1 MTLKQKI
8 NFAIQVVK
16 STLYTIQSGINLFTL
31 LKSIRKSKD
40 SYLNDGFRTINYA
53 DLYNETYRTIGKLKT
68 IPSHQISSKVILI
81 ADNSFNFIIYLFA
94 LSALSKEVI
103 IISSQLS
110 DFQLEK
116 VLKNYSKVLILTD
129 KKSQIENLHRKSMI
143 YSFSEINAYVLT
155 RVPHKIRRN
164 NGKITI
170 LSTGSSNIPKP
181 IERKLNIS
189 KIWNPFTE
197 LISKLGLFEYSSTL
211 ITVPFYHGY
220 GLAGLTLALFLKHKI
235 YFTSKFSSTHINQSI
250 NNRIDCLVILP
261 SMIPK
266 FIEVDQNILGGFR
279 CIISGADKLE
289 ATWVSF
295 ILNHYSNTK
304 IFNLYGTT
312 ELGICSIATHEDLTE
327 NNNTIGRFLKGIEYQ
342 MNDDH
347 QLSVRCPWIH
357 DQSEN
362 QYLSTGDRIQ
372 QDKNGLL
379 YYLGRINPSFNI
391 GGEIIHFGE
400 LEEKIN
406 GYKSIAEAKIHI
418 YKNEI
423 MISELNLELTLKQDT
438 TFSEAEF
445 RNWLNMTFPK
455 YLQPKYLYY
464 KNK

>member
-1 MTLKQKI
+1 MRLRQKI
-8 NFAIQVVK
+8 DFTIQVFK
-16 STLYTIQSGINLFTL
+16 SILYTFQSGINLFTL
-31 LKSIRKSKD
+31 LKSIRKAKD
-40 SYLNDGFRTINYA
+40 SYLNDGNRTITYA
-53 DLYNETYRTIGKLKT
+53 ALYDETCLTIKKLK
-68 IPSHQISSKVILI
+68 IVPKNQLSSRVILI
-81 ADNSFNFIIYLFA
+81 ADNSFNFISYLFA

-103 IISSQLS
+103 IMSSELS

-116 VLKNYSKVLILTD
+116 ILENYPQVLMLTD
-129 KKSQIENLHRKSMI
+129 NKDRLENLHTKSLI
-143 YSFSEINAYVLT
+143 YSFAEINACVINKAS
-155 RVPHKIRRN
+155 HKIRRN

-189 KIWNPFTE
+189 KIWSPFTE
-197 LISKLGLFEYSSTL
+197 LISKLGLLNYSSTF

-220 GLAGLTLALFLKHKI
+220 GLASLILALFLKHKLHFI
-235 YFTSKFSSTHINQSI
+235 TKFSAKCITQFT
-250 NNRIDCLVILP
+250 NNRIDCLVLLP

-266 FIEVDQNILGGFR
+266 FIEIDQNALGLFR

-295 ILNHYSNTK
+295 MLKHYSDTK

-312 ELGICSIATHEDLTE
+312 ELGICSIATHADLTE
-327 NNNTIGRFLKGIEYQ
+327 NNHTIGRFLKGIEYQ
-342 MNDDH
+342 MQIDH
-347 QLSVRCPWIH
+347 QLIVRCPWIY
-357 DQSEN
+357 DQSKN

-379 YYLGRINPSFNI
+379 YYLGRVNPSVNI

-406 GYKSIAEAKIHI
+406 GYEAIADARIHV

-423 MISELNLELTLKQDT
+423 MISELNLELTLKKDA
-438 TFSEAEF
+438 TFNETEF
-445 RNWLNMTFPK
+445 RNWLTTTFPK
-455 YLQPKYLYY
+455 YLQPKSLYY
-464 KNK
+464 NSK